1 MRMID
6 RARESLL
13 PKINPSHLREHV
25 RHGRIVAW
33 LLMGLLL
40 LWAISDVILALGSGF
55 EPGYRVA
62 FDIAVILA
70 MAAISVVG
78 LVLLRRKR
86 VVAAGYLLAVG
97 FFLLTAST
105 TFMFPGLFFP
115 ITSSYLIPIL
125 IAGALI
131 GGLAPYP
138 FSIVASLAV
147 LAAWLFGRSAIPGEA
162 YAGSLLFGWI
172 FVAAEAF
179 IFNVTAFTLITL
191 SRQANE
197 IQSALENHT
206 ERLTALAHTDPLT
219 GLANRRQLIDLM
231 QREFN
236 RARRYRRPLG
246 LLYLDLDGFKA
257 INDRFGHMFG
267 DEILRNV
274 ATTLRAVLR
283 STDLLARIGGDEFAV
298 LLPETPMAG
307 VENVAAKLHRA
318 LASYSQRL
326 GPAVTPLTFCVG
338 ASQLSEND
346 ASIDDLLTRADN
358 ALLDAKSE
366 TPGTTRTRVDPHP

>member
-1 MRMID
+1 VTSFLFPNLI
-6 RARESLL
+6 
-13 PKINPSHLREHV
+13 
-25 RHGRIVAW
+25 
-33 LLMGLLL
+33 
-40 LWAISDVILALGSGF
+40 F
-55 EPGYRVA
+55 
-62 FDIAVILA
+62 
-70 MAAISVVG
+70 
-78 LVLLRRKR
+78 LV
-86 VVAAGYLLAVG
+86 AVG
-97 FFLLTAST
+97 
-105 TFMFPGLFFP
+105 
-115 ITSSYLIPIL
+115 YLIPIL
-125 IAGALI
+125 VTGGLI
-131 GGLAPYP
+131 GGAAPYP
-138 FSIVASLAV
+138 FSIAASLAV
-147 LAAWLFGRSAIPGEA
+147 LATWLVGRPVLPVET
-162 YAGSLLFGWI
+162 YAGSPLLGWLVVLADALVYNI
-172 FVAAEAF
+172 
-179 IFNVTAFTLITL
+179 TAFTLTTV
-191 SRQANE
+191 SRQATE
-197 IQSALENHT
+197 IQSALEDHT

-298 LLPETPMAG
+298 LLPETPIAG

-338 ASQLSEND
+338 ASQLSDND
-346 ASIDDLLTRADN
+346 ASIDDLLTRADD
-358 ALLDAKSE
+358 ALLEAKGGA
-366 TPGTTRTRVDPHP
+366 PGATRTRIDKQA

>member
-1 MRMID
+1 MTLVGRL
-6 RARESLL
+6 RENLL
-13 PKINPSHLREHV
+13 PRINPSHLAEHV
-25 RHGRIVAW
+25 RHGRVVAW
-33 LLMGLLL
+33 VMVGLLVIWTL
-40 LWAISDVILALGSGF
+40 ADISLALTSRLGR
-55 EPGYRVA
+55 GYRLGY
-62 FDIAVILA
+62 DIAAILVT
-70 MAAISVVG
+70 AAFSAVG
-78 LVLLRRKR
+78 LRLLRRHR
-86 VVAAGYLLAVG
+86 VVAAGYVLAGG
-97 FFLLTAST
+97 FFLLTVCT
-105 TFMFPGLFFP
+105 GLMFPELVFP
-115 ITSSYLIPIL
+115 ITVSYLIPIL
-125 IAGALI
+125 IAGGLI

-138 FSIVASLAV
+138 FSIGASLGVVLTWVFLRGAV
-147 LAAWLFGRSAIPGEA
+147 PPQA
-162 YAGSLLFGWI
+162 YAGSTFLGWLF
-172 FVAAEAF
+172 VVAEAF
-179 IFNVTAFTLITL
+179 IFNVTAFTLTTL

-298 LLPETPMAG
+298 LLPETPMPG

-338 ASQLSEND
+338 ASQLSDSD

-358 ALLDAKSE
+358 ALLDAKSAS
-366 TPGTTRTRVDPHP
+366 PGTTRAQLDSPA

>member
-6 RARESLL
+6 RVRDSLL
-13 PKINPSHLREHV
+13 PRINPSHLPEHV
-25 RHGRIVAW
+25 RHARIVAW
-33 LLMGLLL
+33 ALIGLIL
-40 LWAISDVILALGSGF
+40 LWTISDVYYALTAGFDPGFRLTYDVGGILTMAIISASGL
-55 EPGYRVA
+55 
-62 FDIAVILA
+62 I
-70 MAAISVVG
+70 
-78 LVLLRRKR
+78 LLRRQR
-86 VVAAGYLLAVG
+86 VVEAGYLLAAG
-97 FFLLTAST
+97 FFLLTAVT
-105 TFMFPGLFFP
+105 AFLFPSLIFP
-115 ITSSYLIPIL
+115 VSIGYLVPIL
-125 IAGALI
+125 ITGGLI
-131 GGLAPYP
+131 GGASPYP
-138 FSIVASLAV
+138 FSIAASLAV
-147 LAAWLFGRSAIPGEA
+147 LATWLVGGDAVPAETFGSPTLLGWLFILGNA
-162 YAGSLLFGWI
+162 LLY
-172 FVAAEAF
+172 
-179 IFNVTAFTLITL
+179 NVTAFTLTTV

-197 IQSALENHT
+197 IQSALQDHT

-298 LLPETPMAG
+298 LLPETPIGG
-307 VENVAAKLHRA
+307 VENVAHKLHRA

-338 ASQLSEND
+338 ASQLSDND
-346 ASIDDLLTRADN
+346 ASIDDLLTRADD
-358 ALLDAKSE
+358 ALLEAKND
-366 TPGTTRTRVDPHP
+366 TPGTTRTHVDPLP

>member
-1 MRMID
+1 VLI
-6 RARESLL
+6 
-13 PKINPSHLREHV
+13 
-25 RHGRIVAW
+25 
-33 LLMGLLL
+33 GLLL
-40 LWAISDVILALGSGF
+40 LWGATDIVLALTSGF
-55 EPGYRVA
+55 ERSVQAA
-62 FDIAVILA
+62 FDVAAILA
-70 MAAISVVG
+70 MTAIGVVS
-78 LVLLRRKR
+78 LSLLRRQR

-97 FFLLTAST
+97 FFILTAST
-105 TFMFPGLFFP
+105 TFLFPGLFLP
-115 ITSSYLIPIL
+115 IASSYLVPIL

-138 FSIVASLAV
+138 FSIAASLAV
-147 LAAWLFGRSAIPGEA
+147 LAVWLFGRNSVPAEA
-162 YAGSLLFGWI
+162 YAGSLLFGWV
-172 FVAAEAF
+172 FVLAEAF
-179 IFNVTAFTLITL
+179 ILNITAFTLITL

-197 IQSALENHT
+197 IQSALEDHT

-358 ALLDAKSE
+358 ALLEAKSE
-366 TPGTTRTRVDPHP
+366 TPGTTRTRLDPHP

>member
-1 MRMID
+1 MSLVVSL
-6 RARESLL
+6 RESLL
-13 PKINPSHLREHV
+13 PRINPAHLPEHV
-25 RHGRIVAW
+25 RHGRAVAWVLVGLLSVWTLADIYFALTSGFDRSYRVSYDIVA
-33 LLMGLLL
+33 
-40 LWAISDVILALGSGF
+40 
-55 EPGYRVA
+55 
-62 FDIAVILA
+62 ILA
-70 MAAISVVG
+70 MATISGVG
-78 LVLLRRKR
+78 LRLLRRHR

-97 FFLLTAST
+97 FFLLTACT
-105 TFMFPGLFFP
+105 ALMFPELIFP
-115 ITSSYLIPIL
+115 ITISYLIPIL
-125 IAGALI
+125 IAGGLI

-138 FSIVASLAV
+138 FSIAATLGV
-147 LAAWLFGRSAIPGEA
+147 LAMWLFRREAVPAEA
-162 YAGSLLFGWI
+162 YAASTLLGWL
-172 FVAAEAF
+172 VVVAEAF
-179 IFNVTAFTLITL
+179 IFNTAAFTLITL

-298 LLPETPMAG
+298 LLPETPIPG
-307 VENVAAKLHRA
+307 VENVATKLHRA

-338 ASQLSEND
+338 ASQLSDND

-358 ALLDAKSE
+358 ALLEAKND
-366 TPGTTRTRVDPHP
+366 TPGTTHTQLDSQT